1 METEMNYSSTTHLLA
16 ADFAGSNIDPNE
28 ASKALSYLR
37 SKRDPKQ
44 FFLYLRTI
52 NRHGSAVIRSAQ
64 TLSYYRN
71 LLEVCERH
79 LQDMDYEEMSQ
90 TLGWAIRLM
99 RYYKV
104 VPDSD
109 VALKAVLSEIKRDEP
124 KPKTPT
130 IPEIGEIFTGK
141 VEDLD
146 DEVVLI
152 QVHNYPLEQVVAML
166 RAEQIEGGRTSRYRK
181 GNSARVEVIDRRTT
195 KKGRTI
201 LELKQAP
208 PVKA

>member
-1 METEMNYSSTTHLLA
+1 MNYSSTTHLLA
-16 ADFAGSNIDPNE
+16 ADLAGSNIDPNE

-44 FFLYLRTI
+44 FFLYLQTI

-79 LQDMDYEEMSQ
+79 LQGMEYEEMSQ

-109 VALKAVLSEIKRDEP
+109 QALKAALGEIKNEVS
-124 KPKTPT
+124 KPKTQS

-152 QVHNYPLEQVVAML
+152 QVHSYPLERVVGML
-166 RAEQIEGGRTSRYRK
+166 RAEQIEGGKTTRYRK
-181 GNSARVEVIDRRTT
+181 GNSARVEVIDGRTN

-201 LELKQAP
+201 LELKPAP
-208 PVKA
+208 LLKS

>member
-1 METEMNYSSTTHLLA
+1 MIAVSTIHLLA
-16 ADFAGSNIDPNE
+16 ADLAGSNIDPNE

-44 FFLYLRTI
+44 FFKYLRAI
-52 NRHGSAVIRSAQ
+52 NTNGAAVIRSAQ

-79 LQDMDYEEMSQ
+79 LQDMHYEEMSQ

-99 RYYKV
+99 RYYKA

-109 VALKAVLSEIKRDEP
+109 QALKAALEEIQKEEP
-124 KPKTPT
+124 KSKSKG
-130 IPEIGEIFTGK
+130 IPQVGEIFIGK
-141 VEDLD
+141 VDDLD

-152 QVHNYPLEQVVAML
+152 QVHNFPLEQVAGIL
-166 RAEQIEGGRTSRYRK
+166 RAEQIENGRTSRYRK
-181 GNSARVEVIDRRTT
+181 GNSARVEVIDSRTT

-201 LELKQAP
+201 LELKPAP
-208 PVKA
+208 KVLNEVK

>member
-1 METEMNYSSTTHLLA
+1 MMNNLQHLLA
-16 ADFAGSNIDPNE
+16 ADLAGSNIDPNE

-79 LQDMDYEEMSQ
+79 LQGMEYEELSQ

-109 VALKAVLSEIKRDEP
+109 QALKAALGEIKNEVS
-124 KPKTPT
+124 KPKTQS

-152 QVHNYPLEQVVAML
+152 QVHTYPLEQVVAML
-166 RAEQIEGGRTSRYRK
+166 QAEQIRGGKTSIYK
-181 GNSARVEVIDRRTT
+181 KAGSARVQVIASRTT

-208 PVKA
+208 PLKA